1 MICNRARFE
10 ARSPVI
16 SPMDLPTGTLGAHA
30 LDASQLAAANDLL
43 FGLWATGRRIAE
55 LPPALRPS
63 TRAEGYAIQALIERR
78 SASRLFGWKIAATS
92 APGQRHIHVDAPL
105 AGRILAE
112 RVIENGGRCSLRA
125 NLMRVAELEF
135 AFRMR
140 ADIAPRTQRYAMDE
154 VMAHVA
160 TLHPA
165 IEIPDSRF
173 EPFEA
178 AGAAQ
183 LIADN
188 ACAHDF
194 VLGEAAPANWRSLDL
209 ATHEVAGSLD
219 RIPVRGSGANVLGDP
234 RIALTWLANELSH
247 YGATLRAG
255 EVVTTGTC
263 VVPIRIGEGNR
274 LSGDFGVVGS
284 VSVGFVE

>member
-1 MICNRARFE
+1 LNA
-10 ARSPVI
+10 A
-16 SPMDLPTGTLGAHA
+16 
-30 LDASQLAAANDLL
+30 QLAAASDLL
-43 FGLWATGRRIAE
+43 HELWMTGRRIAE

-63 TRAEGYAIQALIERR
+63 TRAQGYAIQAMIERR
-78 SASRLFGWKIAATS
+78 SATRLFGWKIAATS
-92 APGQRHIHVDAPL
+92 VPGQTHIHVDAPL

-112 RVIENGGRCSLRA
+112 RLIKNGGRCSLRG
-125 NLMRVAELEF
+125 NRMCVAELEF
-135 AFRMR
+135 AFRMS
-140 ADIAPRTQRYAMDE
+140 ADITPRSQPYAMAE
-154 VMAHVA
+154 VMEHVA
-160 TLHPA
+160 TLHPS

-194 VLGEAAPANWRSLDL
+194 LLGEASPAAWRGLNL
-209 ATHEVAGSLD
+209 ATHEVAGTIDGAPL
-219 RIPVRGSGANVLGDP
+219 RGSGANVLGDP
-234 RIALTWLANELSH
+234 RLALTWLANELSR

-263 VVPIRIGEGNR
+263 VVPIRIRKGSC
-274 LSGDFGVVGS
+274 LSGDFGILGLVS
-284 VSVGFVE
+284 VSFTE